1 MTVELLTIPCLAD
14 NYAYAVHDPATD
26 TTTIIDVPEAG
37 PVVQALADRGW
48 RTSHILLTHHHGDH
62 IDGVKAL
69 AAMSGAR
76 VIGAAADAHRL
87 PPLSQEVTGGEH
99 LHIGMESVEVIDAP
113 GHTIG
118 HVAYYFPQ
126 AGLLFSGD
134 SLMSWGCGRLFEGSP
149 AQMFD
154 TLSRFM
160 DLPDHTLICSGH
172 EYTAANGRFALSL
185 EPENPTLLARMA
197 KVEALRAKNQPTVP
211 ATLALEKQ
219 TNPFLRGEDAGL
231 RAALG
236 LPASANALD
245 TFTEA
250 RARKDNF

>member
-1 MTVELLTIPCLAD
+1 MTVELLIIPCLAD
-14 NYAYAVHDPATD
+14 NYAYAVHDGATD
-26 TTTIIDVPEAG
+26 TTTIVDVPEAG
-37 PVVQALADRGW
+37 PVVQALAEHGW
-48 RTSHILLTHHHGDH
+48 KASHILLTHHHGDH

-76 VIGAAADAHRL
+76 VIGAGADAHRL
-87 PPLSQEVTGGEH
+87 PPLSQEVSGGDI
-99 LHIGMESVEVIDAP
+99 LHIGMESVEVMDAP
-113 GHTIG
+113 GHTLG
-118 HVAYYFPQ
+118 HLAYYFPQ

-149 AQMFD
+149 SQMFD

-160 DLPDHTLICSGH
+160 ALPDETLVCSGH

-185 EPENPTLLARMA
+185 EPDHPALLARMA
-197 KVEALRAKNQPTVP
+197 EVEALRAEGRPTVP
-211 ATLALEKQ
+211 PPLKLEKA
-219 TNPFLRGEDAGL
+219 TNPFLRGHDKGL

-236 LPASANALD
+236 LRPDVSPLA

-250 RARKDNF
+250 RIRKDNF